1 MRTDGQLVM
10 NLENIQMKALLC
22 LNMLNSFLQDIR
34 RILIF
39 KLLVDIRY
47 QISSEK

>member
-34 RILIF
+34 RILIIQTF
-39 KLLVDIRY
+39 SPYK
-47 QISSEK
+47 ISNIK

>member
-34 RILIF
+34 RILIIQTF
-39 KLLVDIRY
+39 SRY
-47 QISSEK
+47 KISNNK